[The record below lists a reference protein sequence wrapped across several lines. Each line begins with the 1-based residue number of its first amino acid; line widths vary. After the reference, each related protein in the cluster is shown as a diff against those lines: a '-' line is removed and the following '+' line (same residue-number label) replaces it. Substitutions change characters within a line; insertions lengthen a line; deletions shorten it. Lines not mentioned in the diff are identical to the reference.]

1 MTDATP
7 PRRTTS
13 KNIAIVF
20 ALGLVFFGMLN
31 TMPEIAGLQNWARE
45 FTGQPFFR
53 VSGFPTEYF
62 FPPMFMLMMTIVVF
76 DASIYRAW
84 KIEKPQKAWLG
95 LLLDAG
101 LLLGAALG
109 AFGYLVEIDSVCL
122 IDQITG
128 ERARLIAD
136 AAERSDVIPGISF
149 AAEVPSCQARF
160 GSWTIPLLFTII
172 TLFFLYNV
180 RVWGLPL
187 VVVASIVVLY
197 TVATTLIWVF
207 DLSDNNFLLTKLGAD
222 GGDVVAAATQKATNI
237 FISPD
242 GFMGRFMDIVVNQVF
257 PYVILGALFGTS
269 AGGTSLIKLAVR
281 LTRNLRGGPAH
292 AAIVSSAMFGT
303 ITGGPVTNVLST
315 GRLTIPMMRR
325 NGFNKYFAGGVE
337 AAASSGGQIMPPVM
351 GVAAFVLVAL
361 TAVPY
366 TKVITA
372 AFLPA
377 MCFFFSIFLAVMFQ
391 ARREKVEA
399 MREVPDDL
407 VMYRQDWVN
416 LIIIFLPILT
426 ILLLLLGN
434 KDAVGAGPMGW
445 ILGAETELRD
455 GVRVVTERSGVL
467 QTIVN
472 ATGDATSAGWWAVA
486 VLIPLLF
493 LDPDTRARPVKVL
506 VSLGEGGILI
516 SRLFLL
522 LFAVSI
528 IAAFLNESGLTGELT
543 RAVTTWLENADM
555 LRLFGL
561 EIPIVG
567 GVYLM
572 LALTCAMFCAIM
584 LGMGMPTVPAY
595 VNVALLLGPLLAN
608 LGVSFFTAH
617 MFVFYFAVASAITPP
632 VAVAA
637 FAAASIT
644 GGEPM
649 RTGVAA
655 VRVGIVMFA
664 IPFVFAWYPEILL
677 IEEAVTITN
686 DAGQKVL
693 LEGYSRQTD
702 WGHLGLL
709 LLRLALSLYL
719 LASALARFDRVK
731 INRPE
736 IALRLL
742 LAVLILW
749 KTPFVVVLATGASAV
764 LLSWHHIAAGRAI
777 AKRDIITERV

>member
-1 MTDATP
+1 MSDTNANSGAS
-7 PRRTTS
+7 RTW
-13 KNIAIVF
+13 AI
-20 ALGLVFFGMLN
+20 ALGFLLVVVGMLN
-31 TMPEIAGLQNWARE
+31 TMPEISGLQDFARTL
-45 FTGQPFFR
+45 TGRPFLR
-53 VSGFPTEYF
+53 VSGFPPEF
-62 FPPMFMLMMTIVVF
+62 FYPPIFLLMMVIVAL
-76 DASIYRAW
+76 DASVYRAW
-84 KIEKPQKAWLG
+84 KVSRRQLAWLG

-101 LLLGAALG
+101 LILAAFL
-109 AFGYLVEIDSVCL
+109 ASFGYLVEIDSVCL

-136 AAERSDVIPGISF
+136 AAARSADVIPGMSF
-149 AAEVPSCQARF
+149 DAEVPACQGRF
-160 GSWTIPLLFTII
+160 GIWIIPLLFTII

-180 RVWGLPL
+180 RVWGVPL
-187 VVVASIVVLY
+187 VAVASVVVIY
-197 TVATTLIWVF
+197 TVGTALFWVY
-207 DLSDNNFLLTKLGAD
+207 DLSDNSFLLTKLGAD
-222 GGDVVAAATQKATNI
+222 GGDVRAAAIQKATNV
-237 FISPD
+237 FITPD

-315 GRLTIPMMRR
+315 GRLTIPMMKR
-325 NGFNKYFAGGVE
+325 NGFSPQFAGGVE

-377 MCFFFSIFLAVMFQ
+377 MFFFFSIFLAVMFQ

-399 MREVPDDL
+399 MRDIPDDL
-407 VMYRQDWVN
+407 VMYRQDWLN
-416 LIIIFLPILT
+416 LVIIFVPIMT
-426 ILLLLLGN
+426 ILFLLLGS
-434 KDAVGAGPMGW
+434 KDVVSAGW
-445 ILGAETELRD
+445 LSDILPQF
-455 GVRVVTERSGVL
+455 VT

-472 ATGDATSAGWWAVA
+472 STGDATSAGWWAVA
-486 VLIPLLF
+486 VLLPLLF
-493 LDPDTRARPVKVL
+493 LDPETRAKPSKVII
-506 VSLGEGGILI
+506 SLADGGILI

-528 IAAFLNESGLTGELT
+528 ISAFLNESGLTGELT
-543 RAVTTWLENADM
+543 RAVTSWLETANM
-555 LRLFGL
+555 LRIFGF

-572 LALTCAMFCAIM
+572 LALTCAMFCAIL

-632 VAVAA
+632 VAIAA

-644 GGEPM
+644 RTEPM
-649 RTGVAA
+649 RTAFAA
-655 VRVGIVMFA
+655 VRVGIVMFT
-664 IPFVFAWYPEILL
+664 IPFVFAWYPELLL
-677 IEEAVTITN
+677 IEEAVTIT
-686 DAGQKVL
+686 DSAGRSTL
-693 LEGYSRQTD
+693 IEGYTGVVD
-702 WGHLGLL
+702 WVALTLLGLRL
-709 LLRLALSLYL
+709 ILALYL
-719 LASALARFDRVK
+719 MASALAYFDRAPLRRWEV
-731 INRPE
+731 
-736 IALRLL
+736 ALRLL
-742 LAVLILW
+742 AAVLILW
-749 KTPFVVVLATGASAV
+749 KTAMLMWVGVALAAV
-764 LLSWHHIAAGRAI
+764 LIGLHTIAARSDET
-777 AKRDIITERV
+777 K

>member
-1 MTDATP
+1 MTDTE
-7 PRRTTS
+7 TTARAFGQRL
-13 KNIAIVF
+13 AILLAFV
-20 ALGLVFFGMLN
+20 LVLVGMAN
-31 TMPEIAGLQNWARE
+31 TMPEIPSLQDWARE
-45 FTGQPFFR
+45 VTGRPFFR
-53 VSGFPTEYF
+53 VSGFPPEF
-62 FPPMFMLMMTIVVF
+62 FYPPVFMLMMLIVAL
-76 DASIYRAW
+76 DASVYRAW
-84 KIEKPQKAWLG
+84 STSRPRLAWLG

-101 LLLGAALG
+101 LILAAFLA
-109 AFGYLVEIDSVCL
+109 AFGYLVEVDSICL

-128 ERARLIAD
+128 ERARLIAE
-136 AAERSDVIPGISF
+136 AAARSEGVIPGISF
-149 AAEVPSCQARF
+149 EAEVPACQARF
-160 GSWTIPLLFTII
+160 GIWIIPLLFTII

-180 RVWGLPL
+180 RVWGFPL
-187 VVVASIVVLY
+187 VAVASVVVIY
-197 TVATTLIWVF
+197 TVGTALIWMF

-222 GGDVVAAATQKATNI
+222 GGDVRAAAIQKATNV
-237 FISPD
+237 FITPD

-257 PYVILGALFGTS
+257 PYVVLGALFGTS

-281 LTRNLRGGPAH
+281 ATRNLRGGPAH

-325 NGFNKYFAGGVE
+325 NGFSPQFAGGVE

-377 MCFFFSIFLAVMFQ
+377 MFFFFSIFLAVMFQ
-391 ARREKVEA
+391 ARRENVHA
-399 MREVPDDL
+399 MREVPEDL
-407 VMYRQDWVN
+407 IMHRQDWLN

-426 ILLLLLGN
+426 ILLLLLSTKDTLSSGLLAAILPSFVTQILVN
-434 KDAVGAGPMGW
+434 AAGDAV
-445 ILGAETELRD
+445 
-455 GVRVVTERSGVL
+455 
-467 QTIVN
+467 
-472 ATGDATSAGWWAVA
+472 SAGWWAVA
-486 VLIPLLF
+486 VLVPLLF
-493 LDPDTRARPVKVL
+493 LDPGTRAKPSSVL
-506 VSLGEGGILI
+506 VSLAEGGILI

-528 IAAFLNESGLTGELT
+528 ISAFLNESGLTGELT
-543 RAVTTWLENADM
+543 RAVTSWLEQAQI
-555 LRLFGL
+555 LHLFGF

-572 LALTCAMFCAIM
+572 LALTCAMFCAIL

-632 VAVAA
+632 VAIAA

-644 GGEPM
+644 RTEPM
-649 RTGVAA
+649 RTGIAA
-655 VRVGIVMFA
+655 VRVGIVMFT
-664 IPFVFAWYPEILL
+664 IPFVFAWYPELLL
-677 IEEAVTITN
+677 IEEAVTIT
-686 DAGQKVL
+686 DEMGRRTL
-693 LEGYSRQTD
+693 IEGYGAQVD
-702 WGHLGLL
+702 YPALG
-709 LLRLALSLYL
+709 ALSLRLVLALYL
-719 LASALARFDRVK
+719 IASALAKFDTRALSTV
-731 INRPE
+731 E

-742 LAVLILW
+742 VAVLVLWKTAPVMWVGIGLAAVLIVGHRAW
-749 KTPFVVVLATGASAV
+749 AEEKPFDVSSGKS
-764 LLSWHHIAAGRAI
+764 
-777 AKRDIITERV
+777 

>member
-1 MTDATP
+1 
-7 PRRTTS
+7 
-13 KNIAIVF
+13 
-20 ALGLVFFGMLN
+20 
-31 TMPEIAGLQNWARE
+31 MPEIPGLQDLARDL
-45 FTGQPFFR
+45 TGRPFFR
-53 VSGFPTEYF
+53 VSGFPPEF
-62 FPPMFMLMMTIVVF
+62 FYPPIFLLMMVIVAL
-76 DASIYRAW
+76 DASVYRAF
-84 KIEKPQKAWLG
+84 KADRPHLAWLG

-101 LLLGAALG
+101 LMLAAFLAALG
-109 AFGYLVEIDSVCL
+109 FLVEIDSFCL

-128 ERARLIAD
+128 ERARLIQEAS
-136 AAERSDVIPGISF
+136 ERSAGVIPGISF
-149 AAEVPSCQARF
+149 DAEVPSCQARF
-160 GSWTIPLLFTII
+160 GIWIIPLLFTII

-187 VVVASIVVLY
+187 VMVASVVVIY
-197 TVATTLIWVF
+197 TVGTALFWMF

-222 GGDVVAAATQKATNI
+222 GGDVRAAAIQKATNV
-237 FISPD
+237 FITPD

-281 LTRNLRGGPAH
+281 ATRRLRGGPAH

-325 NGFNKYFAGGVE
+325 IGFSPQFAGGVE

-377 MCFFFSIFLAVMFQ
+377 MFFFFSIFLAVVFQ
-391 ARREKVEA
+391 SRRETVKA
-399 MREVPDDL
+399 MREIPDDL
-407 VMYRQDWVN
+407 IMSRQDWLN
-416 LIIIFLPILT
+416 LVIIFAPILT

-434 KDAVGAGPMGW
+434 KDAIGSGFAASVLPAF
-445 ILGAETELRD
+445 
-455 GVRVVTERSGVL
+455 VT
-467 QTIVN
+467 QTLVN
-472 ATGDATSAGWWAVA
+472 ATGDAVSAGWWAVA
-486 VLIPLLF
+486 VLVPLLF
-493 LDPDTRARPVKVL
+493 LDPDTRANPRKVL
-506 VSLGEGGILI
+506 LSLADGGILV

-528 IAAFLNESGLTGELT
+528 ISAFLNESGLTGELT
-543 RAVTTWLENADM
+543 RAITTWLERAQV
-555 LRLFGL
+555 LSLFGF
-561 EIPIVG
+561 EINIVG

-572 LALTCAMFCAIM
+572 LALTCAMGCAIL
-584 LGMGMPTVPAY
+584 LGMGMPAVPAY

-632 VAVAA
+632 VAIAA

-644 GGEPM
+644 RTEPM
-649 RTGVAA
+649 RTGLAA
-655 VRVGIVMFA
+655 VRIGIVMFT
-664 IPFVFAWYPEILL
+664 IPFVFAWYPELLL

-686 DAGQKVL
+686 EQGRRALID
-693 LEGYSRQTD
+693 GYSGAVD
-702 WGHLGLL
+702 WPSLAALGV
-709 LLRLALSLYL
+709 RIAVALYL
-719 LASALARFDRVK
+719 MASALARFDKVTMS
-731 INRPE
+731 ILE
-736 IALRLL
+736 VALRLL
-742 LAVLILW
+742 AAVLILW
-749 KTPFVVVLATGASAV
+749 KSALIMWIGLALALVLILGHY
-764 LLSWHHIAAGRAI
+764 LRAL
-777 AKRDIITERV
+777 RDDRTA

>member
-1 MTDATP
+1 MTFESL
-7 PRRTTS
+7 PRRS
-13 KNIAIVF
+13 AGRSIAMVL
-20 ALGLVFFGMLN
+20 ALILVVVGMVN
-31 TMPEIAGLQNWARE
+31 TMPEIAGLQDWVRDV
-45 FTGQPFFR
+45 TGQPFFR
-53 VSGFPTEYF
+53 ISGFQTEYF
-62 FPPMFMLMMTIVVF
+62 FPPVFLLMMTIVVF

-84 KIEKPQKAWLG
+84 MSEKPRMAWLG
-95 LLLDAG
+95 LVLDLG
-101 LLLGAALG
+101 LLLAASLA
-109 AFGYLVEIDSVCL
+109 AFGYLVEIDTVCL

-128 ERARLIAD
+128 ERARLIEE
-136 AAERSDVIPGISF
+136 AASRSDVIPGISF
-149 AAEVPSCQARF
+149 DAEVPACQTRF
-160 GSWTIPLLFTII
+160 GVWTLPLLFTII

-180 RVWGLPL
+180 RIWGLPL
-187 VVVASIVVLY
+187 VIVASTVVLY
-197 TVATTLIWVF
+197 TVGTALIWVF
-207 DLSDNNFLLTKLGAD
+207 DLSDSNFLLTKLGAD
-222 GGDVVAAATQKATNI
+222 GGDVMAAATQKATNV

-242 GFMGRFMDIVVNQVF
+242 GFMGRFMDIVVNQAF

-281 LTRNLRGGPAH
+281 LTRHLRGGPAH

-315 GRLTIPMMRR
+315 GRLTIPMMIR
-325 NGFNKYFAGGVE
+325 NGFSKYFAGGVE

-377 MCFFFSIFLAVMFQ
+377 IAFFCSIFLAVMFQ
-391 ARREKVEA
+391 ARRDKVEA
-399 MREVPDDL
+399 MKEIPEDL
-407 VMYRQDWVN
+407 LMERQDWTN
-416 LIIIFLPILT
+416 LIIIFVPILT

-434 KDAVGAGPMGW
+434 KDAVGLGPLGW
-445 ILGAETELRD
+445 LLGAETELRN

-472 ATGDATSAGWWAVA
+472 ATGDAVSAGWWAVA

-493 LDPDTRARPVKVL
+493 LDPGTRAQPSKVL
-506 VSLGEGGILI
+506 VSLAQGGILI

-543 RAVTTWLENADM
+543 RAVTTWLESATVLHFLGWD
-555 LRLFGL
+555 
-561 EIPIVG
+561 IPIVG

-572 LALTCAMFCAIM
+572 LALTCAMLCAIL

-655 VRVGIVMFA
+655 VRVGIVMFT
-664 IPFVFAWYPEILL
+664 IPFVFAWYPELLL

-686 DAGQKVL
+686 EAGQKVL
-693 LEGYSRQTD
+693 LEGYTGQAD
-702 WGHLGLL
+702 WAELSLL
-709 LLRLALSLYL
+709 LLRLVLSLYL
-719 LASALARFDRVK
+719 MASALARFDKSR
-731 INRPE
+731 IFGAE
-736 IALRLL
+736 LWLRLL
-742 LAVLILW
+742 MAVLVLW
-749 KTPFVVVLATGASAV
+749 KTPLVMAIGLGGAAS
-764 LLSWHHIAAGRAI
+764 LLVWHHLVKDRLGQPV
-777 AKRDIITERV
+777 TP

>member
-1 MTDATP
+1 MSEQLPSRD
-7 PRRTTS
+7 
-13 KNIAIVF
+13 KGQYL
-20 ALGLVFFGMLN
+20 ALVLAFILVVVGLIN
-31 TMPEIAGLQNWARE
+31 TMPEIPGLQDLARDL
-45 FTGQPFFR
+45 TGRPFFR
-53 VSGFPTEYF
+53 VSGFPPEF
-62 FPPMFMLMMTIVVF
+62 FYPPIFLLMMVIVAL
-76 DASIYRAW
+76 DASVYRAF
-84 KIEKPQKAWLG
+84 KADRPHLAWLG

-101 LLLGAALG
+101 LMLAAFLAALG
-109 AFGYLVEIDSVCL
+109 FLVEIDSFCL

-128 ERARLIAD
+128 ERARLIQEAS
-136 AAERSDVIPGISF
+136 ERSAGVIPGISF
-149 AAEVPSCQARF
+149 DAEVPSCQARF
-160 GSWTIPLLFTII
+160 GIWIIPLLFTII

-187 VVVASIVVLY
+187 VMVASVVVIY
-197 TVATTLIWVF
+197 TVGTALFWMF

-222 GGDVVAAATQKATNI
+222 GGDVRAAAIQKATNV
-237 FISPD
+237 FITPD

-281 LTRNLRGGPAH
+281 ATRRLRGGPAH

-325 NGFNKYFAGGVE
+325 IGFSPQFAGGVE

-377 MCFFFSIFLAVMFQ
+377 MFFFFSIFLAVVFQ
-391 ARREKVEA
+391 SRRETVKA
-399 MREVPDDL
+399 MREIPDDL
-407 VMYRQDWVN
+407 IMSRQDWLN
-416 LIIIFLPILT
+416 LVIIFAPILT

-434 KDAVGAGPMGW
+434 KDAIGSGFAASVLPAF
-445 ILGAETELRD
+445 
-455 GVRVVTERSGVL
+455 VT
-467 QTIVN
+467 QTLVN
-472 ATGDATSAGWWAVA
+472 ATGDAVSAGWWAVA
-486 VLIPLLF
+486 VLVPLLF
-493 LDPDTRARPVKVL
+493 LDPDTRANPRKVL
-506 VSLGEGGILI
+506 LSLADGGILV

-528 IAAFLNESGLTGELT
+528 ISAFLNESGLTGELT
-543 RAVTTWLENADM
+543 RAITTWLERAQV
-555 LRLFGL
+555 LSLFGF
-561 EIPIVG
+561 EINIVG

-572 LALTCAMFCAIM
+572 LALTCAMGCAIL
-584 LGMGMPTVPAY
+584 LGMGMPAVPAY

-632 VAVAA
+632 VAIAA

-644 GGEPM
+644 RTEPM
-649 RTGVAA
+649 RTGLAA
-655 VRVGIVMFA
+655 VRIGIVMFT
-664 IPFVFAWYPEILL
+664 IPFVFAWYPELLL

-686 DAGQKVL
+686 EQGRRALID
-693 LEGYSRQTD
+693 GYSGAVD
-702 WGHLGLL
+702 WPSLAALGV
-709 LLRLALSLYL
+709 RIAVALYL
-719 LASALARFDRVK
+719 MASALARFDKVTMS
-731 INRPE
+731 ILE
-736 IALRLL
+736 VALRLL
-742 LAVLILW
+742 AAVLILW
-749 KTPFVVVLATGASAV
+749 KSALIMWIGLALALVLILGHY
-764 LLSWHHIAAGRAI
+764 LRAL
-777 AKRDIITERV
+777 RDDRTA